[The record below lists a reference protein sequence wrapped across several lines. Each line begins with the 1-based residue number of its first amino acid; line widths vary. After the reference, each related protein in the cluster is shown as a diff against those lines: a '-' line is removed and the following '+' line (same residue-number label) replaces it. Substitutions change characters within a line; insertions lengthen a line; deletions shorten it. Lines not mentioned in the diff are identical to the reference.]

1 MSNKIREYRLKL
13 VNAGQDSPEELG
25 YEVGRLLKK
34 KIDDGQITK
43 KIKILDVGCGL
54 GANMK
59 IIAQLNPDSFQEI
72 CGIDYSPATI
82 KFHKNKK
89 IKIYTEVSLCDS
101 SKLPFKDNAF
111 DIALSMENLEH
122 LYGSC
127 CLSSLNELKR
137 IAKHI
142 IITTPLP
149 ADVINFSFLY
159 QEIIDAVLD
168 EVPLA
173 YNDYICLESAVHKSV
188 IYPKSMINAGFLLE
202 SRKHGI
208 YYGRSELLKLDL
220 IKYDAIEHSDNENY
234 KYKYIN
240 LLAKSA
246 SLHTQI
252 VNHEFYEI
260 PEQIPT
266 SPSIPEQI
274 PTSPCLFRKLLHKL
288 KLVYSSN
295 RISKLILYLGLLIF
309 MAGFLYSI
317 VLLYLQFF
325 YVYRVSGFLTLFLY
339 ITVFF
344 GIFISL
350 MGIIS
355 MQVSRVLD
363 KVNKTQETNVDS

>member
-1 MSNKIREYRLKL
+1 VELIILPLQSNFI
-13 VNAGQDSPEELG
+13 
-25 YEVGRLLKK
+25 
-34 KIDDGQITK
+34 
-43 KIKILDVGCGL
+43 
-54 GANMK
+54 
-59 IIAQLNPDSFQEI
+59 
-72 CGIDYSPATI
+72 
-82 KFHKNKK
+82 KNKK

-266 SPSIPEQI
+266 SP
-274 PTSPCLFRKLLHKL
+274 CLFRKLLHKL

-339 ITVFF
+339 ITVFC

-363 KVNKTQETNVDS
+363 KVNKTQETNADS